1 MFLLFSSEKCEDGRD
16 SIFLV
21 NPSSK
26 LPSRPSVTVLQKG
39 TAVEETWIQ
48 ILTLTEH
55 LTLGKVTMRV
65 MDYISVF
72 NWFIRAPWQGSETLT
87 HTHSER
93 FYL

>member
-1 MFLLFSSEKCEDGRD
+1 MFLLFSSEKSEDRRD
-16 SIFLV
+16 SFLV
-21 NPSSK
+21 NQSSK
-26 LPSRPSVTVLQKG
+26 LPSRPSVMVLQKG

-48 ILTLTEH
+48 ILTLIEH
-55 LTLGKVTMRV
+55 LTLGKVTLRA

-87 HTHSER
+87 RTQSER